1 MCEIVITTD
10 CWCLSPIGGVSNIGH
25 SIVTKKSI
33 IWDTLSKFL
42 LQLRF
47 LNLVKAAYKLLK
59 AVISILREKYVG
71 KKLTVK
77 LKEIKAKAGVSH
89 TINDDWEKME
99 FELRKVGWFV
109 SYDGPGWDESY
120 DAFYEIGAKN
130 K

>member
-1 MCEIVITTD
+1 MGHIIKVP
-10 CWCLSPIGGVSNIGH
+10 SPAEVL
-25 SIVTKKSI
+25 KSSQSCMS
-33 IWDTLSKFL
+33 DT
-42 LQLRF
+42 
-47 LNLVKAAYKLLK
+47 AYKLLK
-59 AVISILREKYVG
+59 AVIAILREKYVG

-77 LKEIKAKAGVSH
+77 LKEIKAKAGIGS
-89 TINDDWEKME
+89 TTNDDWEKME